1 MTPKQGLALDVLA
14 SISKKDRA
22 TLTPDLQLVA
32 DLGLDSPKQLQLLA
46 DMEDKLNI
54 EIGDEDA
61 ARMNTVGDIL
71 NFVASKG

>member
-1 MTPKQGLALDVLA
+1 MTPKQELALDVLA

-22 TLTPDLQLVA
+22 SLKPDLQVVA

-46 DMEDKLNI
+46 DMEDKLHI

>member
-22 TLTPDLQLVA
+22 TLTPDQQLVA

-61 ARMNTVGDIL
+61 AHMNTVGDIL

>member
-1 MTPKQGLALDVLA
+1 MTHKQQLALEVLA
-14 SISKKDRA
+14 GVSKKDLGSLKA
-22 TLTPDLQLVA
+22 EQHLVA

-46 DMEDKLNI
+46 DMEDKLQI

-71 NFVASKG
+71 NFVGTKG

>member
-1 MTPKQGLALDVLA
+1 MTRKQELALEVLA
-14 SISKKDRA
+14 GVSKKELGSLKA
-22 TLTPDLQLVA
+22 EQQLVA

-46 DMEDKLNI
+46 DMEDKLQI

-71 NFVASKG
+71 KFVGTKG

>member
-1 MTPKQGLALDVLA
+1 MTRKQELALEVLA
-14 SISKKDRA
+14 GVSKKDLGSLKA
-22 TLTPDLQLVA
+22 EQQLVA

-46 DMEDKLNI
+46 DMEDKLQI

-71 NFVASKG
+71 NFVGTKG

>member
-1 MTPKQGLALDVLA
+1 MTSKQELALDVLA